1 MANEILLTLVADII
15 SAHVG
20 HNTVAAEELPQLITA
35 VYGSLEGLGQPA
47 APVEEE
53 RTPAVSVRASV
64 KRDAITCLECGT
76 KLKMLKR
83 HLSTHHQITPSEY
96 RSRWN
101 LAADY
106 PLVAPNYADTRK
118 ELAKRIGLGRK
129 PHGKAIA
136 TSGSAQPIIEPASAP
151 APHAVPNAAR
161 NSAPKPAI
169 ENSPK
174 TTRRRSR
181 KKLGIAAG
189 EA

>member
-1 MANEILLTLVADII
+1 MANETLLTLAADII

-20 HNTVAAEELPQLITA
+20 HNTVSIEELPRLIAA
-35 VYGSLEGLGQPA
+35 VYGSLENLGQPA

-64 KRDAITCLECGT
+64 KPDAITCLECGT
-76 KLKMLKR
+76 KLKLLKR
-83 HLSTHHQITPSEY
+83 HLSAHHQITPAEY

-118 ELAKRIGLGRK
+118 ELAKRTGLGRN
-129 PHGKAIA
+129 PHRKATA
-136 TSGSAQPIIEPASAP
+136 ASGSAQPVTERDVPP
-151 APHAVPNAAR
+151 APEAAL
-161 NSAPKPAI
+161 NSAPKPAV
-169 ENSPK
+169 ETGLDTAKP
-174 TTRRRSR
+174 RSR
-181 KKLGIAAG
+181 KKLGIAAA

>member
-1 MANEILLTLVADII
+1 MANEILLTLAADII

-35 VYGSLEGLGQPA
+35 VYGSLESLGRPA
-47 APVEEE
+47 APVKEE

-64 KRDAITCLECGT
+64 KPDAITCLECGA

-129 PHGKAIA
+129 PRGEAIA
-136 TSGSAQPIIEPASAP
+136 ASGSAQPVTEPAAAP
-151 APHAVPNAAR
+151 APQATR
-161 NSAPKPAI
+161 NSAHKPAI
-169 ENSPK
+169 ESSPK
-174 TTRRRSR
+174 NTKPRSR
-181 KKLGIAAG
+181 KKLGIAVG